1 MPESSSLTRSLATA
15 AASLLSAGGGED
27 RASTPPLWLPLDS
40 LLLACSLPRSNLFLR
55 LTVWISLETTVSV
68 EGLAG
73 SEEEQSGRLEV
84 GVGGSV
90 LEEAVGIVTGGG

>member
-1 MPESSSLTRSLATA
+1 M
-15 AASLLSAGGGED
+15 
-27 RASTPPLWLPLDS
+27 
-40 LLLACSLPRSNLFLR
+40 
-55 LTVWISLETTVSV
+55 ETTVSV